1 MQLQRPPLPTFRN
14 VAHVTET
21 SSPTNWLPALHSQSP
36 KVPVALTGLFG
47 VGSMRIS
54 CAQWTA
60 LSVTVAFVIKPSCV
74 RGVRPYATTQQVCAC
89 ACSMHTFPYEPA
101 GQTEGRRTHT
111 RRAVQFP
118 VPPST
123 LRRASANVAHD
134 AMRNS
139 TTRNTVRL
147 HQISTDDRSQ
157 QCSAHSGYIDALCPL
172 APDYTWAD
180 EGRATDLLGSWWP

>member
-1 MQLQRPPLPTFRN
+1 MHTFPYPAVCCRSGRADQARYF
-14 VAHVTET
+14 VLIAHT
-21 SSPTNWLPALHSQSP
+21 H
-36 KVPVALTGLFG
+36 G
-47 VGSMRIS
+47 MR
-54 CAQWTA
+54 AR
-60 LSVTVAFVIKPSCV
+60 SVCWHAVE